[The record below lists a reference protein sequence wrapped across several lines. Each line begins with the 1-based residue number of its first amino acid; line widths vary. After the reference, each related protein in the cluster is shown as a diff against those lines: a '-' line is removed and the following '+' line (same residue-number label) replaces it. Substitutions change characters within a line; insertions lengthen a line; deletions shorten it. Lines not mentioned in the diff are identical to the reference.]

1 MDLFINLSRGAKSM
15 HPDNETCVQRAR
27 FFFYFFEK
35 KDWLPGERPPL
46 QDIVKV
52 KNVKPEA
59 IRYLNRFLTN
69 RLERI
74 AQMMEILME
83 IHEDWAITG
92 WKDHILVETESFDFN
107 DALEALK
114 EQGFNDDEFILKVE
128 YTRKW
133 GVL

>member
-1 MDLFINLSRGAKSM
+1 M

>member
-1 MDLFINLSRGAKSM
+1 M

-35 KDWLPGERPPL
+35 KDWLPGEKPPM
-46 QDIVKV
+46 DGIIKV

-59 IRYLNRFLTN
+59 VRNLNTFLTW

-74 AQMMEILME
+74 AQMMELLKE
-83 IHEDWAITG
+83 AHDDWAITG
-92 WKDHILVETESFDFN
+92 WKDHILMETESYEFN
-107 DALEALK
+107 HVLRILE
-114 EQGFNDDEFILKVE
+114 EHGFKDDEFILKVE
-128 YTRKW
+128 YTRLW